1 MHVRHDPMLCPDK
14 EQDTINASPNGIK
27 KMLSLS
33 LDEEEYYNLPLI
45 N

>member
-1 MHVRHDPMLCPDK
+1 MLCPDK

-27 KMLSLS
+27 NALCLSLS
-33 LDEEEYYNLPLI
+33 MEEEEYYSLPLI